1 MLLVVVVVMANAEA
15 PKEGYERSEQQRGDG
30 RRNTRTHR
38 LWRGSGKREEGGET
52 VDKGRKVR

>member
-1 MLLVVVVVMANAEA
+1 MANAEA